1 MGVLYNKDM
10 EKQQQDINLKYAV
23 PVVVTDGHVVA
34 INDNG
39 VPSLMFF
46 QAREQHEGH
55 VHGDVVAAVRMNN
68 IDDLKAL
75 GKAIDDTIKQHRSRE
90 P

>member
-1 MGVLYNKDM
+1 MD
-10 EKQQQDINLKYAV
+10 KQQQDINLRYAV
-23 PVVVTDGHVVA
+23 PMVVSDGHVVA

-39 VPSLMFF
+39 VPSIMFF

-55 VHGDVVAAVRMNN
+55 IHGDVVAAVRMNN

-75 GKAIDDTIKQHRSRE
+75 SKAIDDTVKQHKDRE

>member
-1 MGVLYNKDM
+1 MDKP
-10 EKQQQDINLKYAV
+10 QQDINLRYTV
-23 PVVVTDGHVVA
+23 PLVVSDGHVIA

-39 VPSLMFF
+39 VPSVMFF
-46 QAREQHEGH
+46 QGREQHEGH
-55 VHGDVVAAVRMNN
+55 IHGDVVAAVRLNN

-75 GKAIDDTIKQHRSRE
+75 SKAIDDTIRQHKSRE

>member
-1 MGVLYNKDM
+1 MDKP
-10 EKQQQDINLKYAV
+10 QQDINLRYAV
-23 PVVVTDGHVVA
+23 PVVVSDGHVVA

-39 VPSLMFF
+39 VPSIMFF
-46 QAREQHEGH
+46 QGREQHEGH
-55 VHGDVVAAVRMNN
+55 IHGDVVAAVRLNN

-75 GKAIDDTIKQHRSRE
+75 SKAIDDTVKQHKSRE

>member
-1 MGVLYNKDM
+1 MDKP
-10 EKQQQDINLKYAV
+10 QQDINLRYTV
-23 PVVVTDGHVVA
+23 PLVISDGHVIA

-39 VPSLMFF
+39 VPSVMFF
-46 QAREQHEGH
+46 QGREQHEGH
-55 VHGDVVAAVRMNN
+55 IHGDVVAAVRLNN

-75 GKAIDDTIKQHRSRE
+75 SKAIDDTIKQHKSRE

>member
-1 MGVLYNKDM
+1 MDKP
-10 EKQQQDINLKYAV
+10 QQDINLRYT
-23 PVVVTDGHVVA
+23 VTLVISDGHVIA

-39 VPSLMFF
+39 VPSVMFF
-46 QAREQHEGH
+46 QGREQHEGH
-55 VHGDVVAAVRMNN
+55 IHGDVVAAVRLNN

-75 GKAIDDTIKQHRSRE
+75 SKAIDDTIKQHKSRE

>member
-1 MGVLYNKDM
+1 MDKP
-10 EKQQQDINLKYAV
+10 QQDINLRYTV
-23 PVVVTDGHVVA
+23 PLVVSDGHVVA

-46 QAREQHEGH
+46 QGREQHEGH
-55 VHGDVVAAVRMNN
+55 IHGDVVAAVRLNN

-75 GKAIDDTIKQHRSRE
+75 SKAIDDTVKQHKNRE

>member
-1 MGVLYNKDM
+1 MD
-10 EKQQQDINLKYAV
+10 KQQQDIKLQYSA
-23 PVVVTDGHVVA
+23 PIVVSDGHVVA

-39 VPSLMFF
+39 VPSILFF

-55 VHGDVVAAVRMNN
+55 IHGDVVAAVRMNN
-68 IDDLKAL
+68 VDDLKAL
-75 GKAIDDTIKQHRSRE
+75 AKAIDDTIKQHKDRE

>member
-1 MGVLYNKDM
+1 MDKP
-10 EKQQQDINLKYAV
+10 QQDINLRYTV
-23 PVVVTDGHVVA
+23 PLVVSDGHVIA

-39 VPSLMFF
+39 VPSVMFF
-46 QAREQHEGH
+46 QGREQHEGH
-55 VHGDVVAAVRMNN
+55 IHGDVVAAVRLNN

-75 GKAIDDTIKQHRSRE
+75 SKAIDDTIKQHKSRE